1 MKISRLSVAMLLMS
15 GFGLAC
21 VLLAATIAL
30 GLGEQVRRDTEQIAS
45 ASASAQI
52 AAGNLDLSARTE
64 QQAASLEETAA
75 AMDIV
80 EMDQGTQQNAA
91 LVEEV
96 AAAAQSLN
104 TQSEQLAR
112 AVSRFQIDGVQA
124 QPSVAS
130 TPPAR
135 TGRLAL
141 TVSA

>member
-91 LVEEV
+91 WLRRLPLRRSHSTLNPSNWH
-96 AAAAQSLN
+96 AQSAASRSTASRLN
-104 TQSEQLAR
+104 PVLHRRRRRER
-112 AVSRFQIDGVQA
+112 AGWH
-124 QPSVAS
+124 
-130 TPPAR
+130 
-135 TGRLAL
+135 
-141 TVSA
+141 

>member
-45 ASASAQI
+45 TSAQI
-52 AAGNLDLSARTE
+52 TAGNLDLSARTE
-64 QQAASLEETAA
+64 QQAASPEETAA

-141 TVSA
+141 TGSA